1 MAQISGRIP
10 ECPNTQPNGGVMAVP
25 VQMEPSFTPGT
36 PEVLFEGN
44 DYPSVGLGRDYG
56 VSADGQRF
64 LMLKATGGAEDADQ
78 AQIIVVQN
86 WFEDLRRLVPTD

>member
-1 MAQISGRIP
+1 M
-10 ECPNTQPNGGVMAVP
+10 TVP

-36 PEVLFEGN
+36 PAVVFEGN
-44 DYPSVGLGRDYG
+44 DYPSVGAGRDYD

-64 LMLKATGGAEDADQ
+64 LMLKAAGGAEDADQ

-86 WFEDLRRLVPTD
+86 WFEELRRLVPTD